1 MSNRE
6 EAQEFLDQLRQ
17 CRAKSFFG
25 RLDDTQR
32 GIGFVLLYLREAE
45 GVVYSGDL
53 ARELNVSTARI
64 AVLLKNME
72 KNGLLTR
79 SASRK
84 DARRT
89 IIALTPAGIAQVD
102 EMREHILDAAELL
115 IERVGK
121 DDLDEFLRISMKMK
135 NALEE

>member
-6 EAQEFLDQLRQ
+6 EAQEFLDQLHK

-32 GIGFVLLYLREAE
+32 GIGCVLLYLREAE